1 MKLYVG
7 VITLVDIILSV
18 LLPCRIPNVLFLLLF
33 QLLACI
39 KWHFGFSE
47 IFAPYYQNILET
59 FTPRLLIIGEMR
71 KFGLQNI

>member
-1 MKLYVG
+1 MKLYGG

-39 KWHFGFSE
+39 KWHFGFSHPT
-47 IFAPYYQNILET
+47 IRVFLET

-71 KFGLQNI
+71 KFGLQNF